1 MRKFVKVSAIIV
13 AVILILPIALF
24 CGLMAV
30 YDEDDLYDDYYGY

>member
-24 CGLMAV
+24 CGLVAI
-30 YDEDDLYDDYYGY
+30 YGRDDYYDYYDC